1 MAAGARAGS
10 RQEPY
15 VVALIPAYNAES
27 FVRDVI
33 SRTRRHVPVIAVND
47 GSTDGTLAALRAT
60 DATVIDQ
67 QPNQGKGAALQR
79 GFRAALDQGADAVIQ
94 LDADGQHDPAE
105 IPLFLARYAD
115 TRADL
120 IIGERD
126 YSQMPFVRRM
136 SNTIGRRAF
145 SWAIGRHVRDN
156 QSGYRLLSRRLM
168 EAVMS
173 SGERGYEFEMDMIV
187 LCAKRGWPIDGVP
200 IRTIYGDEE
209 SNIRPIQ
216 HVVHFFR
223 MVRQARRAMQA
234 P

>member
-1 MAAGARAGS
+1 MTTTPGS
-10 RQEPY
+10 GI
-15 VVALIPAYNAES
+15 VALIPAYNAAP
-27 FVRDVI
+27 FVRRVI
-33 SRTRRHVPVIAVND
+33 ERAATHVPVLAVND
-47 GSTDGTLAALRAT
+47 GSTDSTLAELRASG
-60 DATVIDQ
+60 ATVIDQ

-94 LDADGQHDPAE
+94 LDADGQHDPDE
-105 IPLFLARYAD
+105 IPLFARCFLE

-126 YSQMPFVRRM
+126 YSQMPLVRRT
-136 SNTIGRRAF
+136 SNTIGRKAF
-145 SWAIGRHVRDN
+145 SWAVGRYVPDN

-168 EAVMS
+168 EAVLG

-187 LCAKRGWPIDGVP
+187 LCAKRGWRIEGVP
-200 IRTIYGDEE
+200 IRTIYGEE
-209 SNIRPIQ
+209 KSNIKPIQ

-223 MVRQARRAMQA
+223 MVRNARRAMQA